1 MPYQTN
7 IALVLTPRITQRYLV
22 NPAHRRRQAGKSRW
36 IITVDEEVECFI
48 TSQTLRWV
56 EVSTA
61 WGVIQNGNS
70 LLVLGLSS
78 NNISLKL
85 AKFVDSDGK
94 DLWHGYPADFVKNNQ
109 DRPGMVTLQDWKTRG
124 FIEKHHMIKIRKGK
138 ECNL

>member
-1 MPYQTN
+1 VPYQTN
-7 IALVLTPRITQRYLV
+7 IPLDLTPRTTQIYFV
-22 NPAHRRRQAGKSRW
+22 SPAHRRRQVGKSRW
-36 IITVDEEVECFI
+36 TITVDEEVECFI

-61 WGVIQNGNS
+61 WGIIQNGNG

-85 AKFVDSDGK
+85 AKFVYSDGT

-109 DRPGMVTLQDWKTRG
+109 DRPGMVTLRDWKTRG
-124 FIEKHHMIKIRKGK
+124 FIEKHHMVKIRKGK